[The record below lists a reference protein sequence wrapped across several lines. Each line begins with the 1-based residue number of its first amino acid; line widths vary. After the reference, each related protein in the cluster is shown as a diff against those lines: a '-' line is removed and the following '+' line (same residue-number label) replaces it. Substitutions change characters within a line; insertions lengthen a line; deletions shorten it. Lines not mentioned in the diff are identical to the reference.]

1 MLLLYELEQSL
12 DQVIHTPRKQRSV
25 KVQEPGLGSGQ
36 GPGLGL
42 GLGQGLGPGSGSGVR
57 SEGRGPG
64 GLVMDHSGGNNNNPC
79 TTHSTYGPSHNDS
92 HDSYDT
98 PYVNNS
104 TSPTRLHPPMSPV
117 RLTRSEKG
125 QDSSLQN
132 DSSSSSEQKGK
143 ASGGGN
149 EASGG
154 GNEDHGLTIGTV
166 ETPPVQR
173 RPVSMGSGLF
183 NSALSLLPWG
193 YVHYFFLL

>member
-1 MLLLYELEQSL
+1 M

-25 KVQEPGLGSGQ
+25 KVQEPGLGSSQ
-36 GPGLGL
+36 GSGHGSGLGL
-42 GLGQGLGPGSGSGVR
+42 GLESGTRPGSGIR
-57 SEGRGPG
+57 LEGRGPG

-79 TTHSTYGPSHNDS
+79 TTHSPYGPSHSGQSHSDS

-98 PYVNNS
+98 PYVNS
-104 TSPTRLHPPMSPV
+104 TTSPSRHHPPVSPV

-125 QDSSLQN
+125 GQDSPLRK
-132 DSSSSSEQKGK
+132 DDGSSSEQKGK
-143 ASGGGN
+143 ASGGR
-149 EASGG
+149 
-154 GNEDHGLTIGTV
+154 NEDHGLTIGTV

>member
-25 KVQEPGLGSGQ
+25 KVQEPGLGAGLGSGH
-36 GPGLGL
+36 GLGL
-42 GLGQGLGPGSGSGVR
+42 GLGQGLGPGSGVR

-64 GLVMDHSGGNNNNPC
+64 GLVMDHSGGNNNHPC
-79 TTHSTYGPSHNDS
+79 TTHSPYGPSHSGQSHSDS

-98 PYVNNS
+98 PYVHSS
-104 TSPTRLHPPMSPV
+104 TSPSGRHPPLSPV
-117 RLTRSEKG
+117 RLTRSEKT

-132 DSSSSSEQKGK
+132 DSSSSSEQKDK
-143 ASGGGN
+143 ARW
-149 EASGG
+149 G

-193 YVHYFFLL
+193 